1 MTLEV
6 PGHLPWPV
14 HRVATSGYYR
24 DSFVEI
30 MTQWSLADV
39 INANDVI
46 DAYEDA
52 KARAAEEDRG
62 GGRSWPMK
70 R

>member
-24 DSFVEI
+24 DSLVEI

-39 INANDVI
+39 INANGVI

-62 GGRSWPMK
+62 R
-70 R
+70 